1 MRKSVIIAAIAL
13 SAGIALTS
21 CKTTVDNYQ
30 AAYDIAKQ
38 KDQGDLDNEIYAKI
52 KAEEAPK
59 VTVVNGDSIRT
70 KVEPLSRLNPDG
82 SRTAP
87 SQKFNVVVGVY
98 KIRVNANAHVE
109 QLIEQGY
116 KAFLLKNTES
126 QFYVV
131 AEAFDDIDEAAKFVK
146 AFEKKHSGQ
155 YVGVEQPVVIT
166 PSHLMKRF

>member
-38 KDQGDLDNEIYAKI
+38 KHQGDLDDEIYAKI

-70 KVEPLSRLNPDG
+70 KVEPLSRLN
-82 SRTAP
+82 
-87 SQKFNVVVGVY
+87 
-98 KIRVNANAHVE
+98 AHIE

-116 KAFLLKNTES
+116 IAFLLKNTES